1 MRAGQAMRIGILAG
15 QYPLP
20 TETFVYESVRWL
32 AAAGHRVDVIA
43 DRRAGGPGLAERD
56 YPATVLGPRLRRG
69 DKLGRMLSHPVRVLA
84 GASRAERLKA
94 SSTFTLAECLARSTL
109 PGIRCADFVL
119 AHFGPAGAQWLPVVA
134 AARRPYAVF
143 FHGFDATRHI
153 QERPRAY
160 DALIAS
166 RTAALTNSE
175 YLKGRLVAAGFDPKR
190 VGVVRLGVS
199 DALEGRRARP
209 AAVGGQVL
217 SIARLVAKKG
227 LDDSIRAF
235 ALAQDVL
242 QGTWRYRIIGEGHLL
257 GELEAL
263 AASLG
268 VGALVEFSGTLP
280 RDETLRA
287 LEQASVFLLTS
298 KTGEAGDTEGTP
310 VSILEA
316 ATVGLPIVT
325 TIHAGIPELLPPD
338 SARATMLRPERDVEG
353 VAAALRALAVAPAL
367 RAEWGGACREFV
379 RAGHSSTAHVAAL
392 VAALDRLAEA
402 PR

>member
-1 MRAGQAMRIGILAG
+1 MRIGILAG

-199 DALEGRRARP
+199 DALEGRCARP

>member
-1 MRAGQAMRIGILAG
+1 MRIGILAS

-32 AAAGHRVDVIA
+32 ETAGHRVEVIA
-43 DRRAGGPGLAERD
+43 DRRAGGPGLAEHD
-56 YPATVLGPRLRRG
+56 YPATVLGPWMSRG
-69 DKLGRMLSHPVRVLA
+69 DKLRRLLSHPARVLA
-84 GASRAERLKA
+84 GAPRARRLQY
-94 SSTFTLAECLARSTL
+94 SSTFTFTECLARSTL
-109 PGIRCADFVL
+109 SGIRRSDFVL

-143 FHGFDATRHI
+143 FHGFDATRHL

-175 YLKGRLVAAGFDPKR
+175 YLKARLVTAGFSPER

-199 DALEGRRARP
+199 DALEGRSARP
-209 AAVGGQVL
+209 AAAGGLVL
-217 SIARLVAKKG
+217 SVARLVAKKG

-235 ALAQDVL
+235 AQAQDAL
-242 QGTWRYRIIGEGHLL
+242 KGTWRYRIVGDGNLL
-257 GELEAL
+257 GELQAL

-268 VGALVEFSGTLP
+268 VSSLVEFSGTLP

-316 ATVGLPIVT
+316 ATVGLPIVS

-338 SARATMLRPERDVEG
+338 SPRSVMLRPEGDVAG
-353 VAAALRALAVAPAL
+353 VAAALRALAADPAL
-367 RAEWGGACREFV
+367 RSEWGAACRTFV

-392 VAALDRLAEA
+392 LAALDRYAE
-402 PR
+402 PPQ

>member
-1 MRAGQAMRIGILAG
+1 MRIGILAS

-32 AAAGHRVDVIA
+32 GTAGHRVEVIA
-43 DRRAGGPGLAERD
+43 DRRGGGPGLAEAD
-56 YPATVLGPRLRRG
+56 YPAAVLGPWMDRG
-69 DKLGRMLSHPVRVLA
+69 DKLRRMLSHPVRVVA
-84 GASRAERLKA
+84 GASRARALGA
-94 SSTFTLAECLARSTL
+94 SSTFTFVECLARSTL
-109 PGIRCADFVL
+109 SGIRRSDFVL

-143 FHGFDATRHI
+143 FHGFDATRHL
-153 QERPRAY
+153 QERPHAY
-160 DALIAS
+160 DGLIAS

-175 YLKGRLVAAGFDPKR
+175 YLKGRLVSAGFAPER

-199 DALEGRRARP
+199 DALDGRTARP
-209 AAVGGQVL
+209 AGVGGQVL

-235 ALAQDVL
+235 ARAQDVL
-242 QGTWRYRIIGEGHLL
+242 RGSWRYRIIGEGHLL
-257 GELEAL
+257 GELQAL

-268 VGALVEFSGTLP
+268 VGHLVEFSGTLP

-298 KTGEAGDTEGTP
+298 KTGDAGDTEGTP

-316 ATVGLPIVT
+316 ATVGLPIVS

-338 SARATMLRPERDVEG
+338 PARSVMLRPEGDVEG
-353 VAAALRALAVAPAL
+353 FAAALRALAADPGL
-367 RAEWGGACREFV
+367 RGEWGAACRTFV
-379 RAGHSSTAHVAAL
+379 RAGHSSSAHVAAL
-392 VAALDRLAEA
+392 LAALERYAEP